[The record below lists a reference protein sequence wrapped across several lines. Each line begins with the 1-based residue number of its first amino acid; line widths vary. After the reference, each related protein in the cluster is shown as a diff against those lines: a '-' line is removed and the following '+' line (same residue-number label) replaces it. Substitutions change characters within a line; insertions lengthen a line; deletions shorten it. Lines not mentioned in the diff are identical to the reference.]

1 MQFEAISAQFRA
13 QESLQVN
20 MQISQALLDRATT
33 AAANLQAL
41 VDEAA
46 TRYRETPVLSGLFGP
61 YSEWTVS
68 ALLFSIIGALNPRAA
83 LAVLFIGS
91 SRIAFARLHAPCR

>member
-1 MQFEAISAQFRA
+1 MQFEVISAQSRA

-46 TRYRETPVLSGLFGP
+46 TRYREAPVLSGLFGP

-83 LAVLFIGS
+83 SAVLFIGS
-91 SRIAFARLHAPCR
+91 SRIALARLHSPCR